1 MARGGIVA
9 FAKGDK
15 VEAPPAKGPDYY
27 AQRLESAS
35 VQPLSQAEKEAI
47 TAQGLAEMQKYVGPD
62 TSIPLTKELTKEREA
77 LGGEERM
84 REVRGLAAL
93 EAAEALGEPG
103 VGSDL
108 TRFSRAGGKFGRSMA
123 AAKKADAEA
132 KRQLLLAEISNANAQ
147 RAAKMGEFTFSKQ
160 EVQRAQEARE
170 KAANL
175 EVQKNNALLQASTT
189 QKGQELQADT
199 SIRVAQISAAA
210 SIAGQRIAAGKS
222 DFRDLK
228 LVNLRDKIE
237 EFKAKNPGREPT
249 ERELARMEKDAGNE
263 AASVLKPYGG
273 LPLKEQGMG
282 LNISKEANDRAT
294 NDYKTKFRA
303 LDKDFRRIA
312 KETGVPVSQVQE
324 QWMEK
329 RVQYHT
335 DKLNKELNR
344 QGGDGTKTGEVV
356 TRDWNDIGKGK

>member
-1 MARGGIVA
+1 
-9 FAKGDK
+9 
-15 VEAPPAKGPDYY
+15 
-27 AQRLESAS
+27 
-35 VQPLSQAEKEAI
+35 
-47 TAQGLAEMQKYVGPD
+47 MQKYVGPD

-103 VGSDL
+103 VASDL

-132 KRQLLLAEISNANAQ
+132 KRQLLTAEIANANSQ

-189 QKGQELQADT
+189 KQGQELQADT
-199 SIRVAQISAAA
+199 SIKVAQISAAA

-273 LPLKEQGMG
+273 VPLKEQGMG
-282 LNISKEANDRAT
+282 LNISKEAYDRASNDLKNQFRTLSKEFREIARKTGEPESYIQQRWLERRTEFYT
-294 NDYKTKFRA
+294 N
-303 LDKDFRRIA
+303 
-312 KETGVPVSQVQE
+312 
-324 QWMEK
+324 
-329 RVQYHT
+329 
-335 DKLNKELNR
+335 KLNSELNR
-344 QGGDGTKTGEVV
+344 QGSGGQKVIPFNEVP
-356 TRDWNDIGKGK
+356 